1 MKDHLK
7 GKFTKT
13 YDEPRVSSFYTYIY
27 STCIYNRIGR
37 WDIINTW
44 NKTRPVVMEIAPHS
58 QFISK
63 TYISGLTY
71 FFNMLGYQINISAI
85 VMFNY
90 GAVGRVQTFTGKAHY
105 ISLSVFLSL

>member
-1 MKDHLK
+1 
-7 GKFTKT
+7 
-13 YDEPRVSSFYTYIY
+13 
-27 STCIYNRIGR
+27 
-37 WDIINTW
+37 
-44 NKTRPVVMEIAPHS
+44 MEIAPHS